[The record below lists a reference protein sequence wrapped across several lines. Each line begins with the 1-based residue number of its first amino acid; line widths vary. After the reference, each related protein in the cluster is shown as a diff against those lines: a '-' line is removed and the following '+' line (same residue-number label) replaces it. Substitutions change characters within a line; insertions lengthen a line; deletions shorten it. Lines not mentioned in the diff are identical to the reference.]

1 MERSRRKGEIY
12 LKKSKLSKTQL
23 KKTLSPS
30 LEDLP
35 LSPNRKTI
43 MVRRSHKSRTSKLVC
58 ALLFAASLVAAGRG
72 GAVVVSA
79 QSLPTFPGEGGQSA
93 ASAASS
99 SAAFAADNA
108 ARSATLL
115 AQNPSGPCS
124 VALAQNAAFAASSAA
139 AAAAAAGKFCLKREE
154 IDDERKEQD

>member
-1 MERSRRKGEIY
+1 MASDNLRGIVLMVLSMAFFAVEDMF
-12 LKKSKLSKTQL
+12 LK
-23 KKTLSPS
+23 
-30 LEDLP
+30 
-35 LSPNRKTI
+35 
-43 MVRRSHKSRTSKLVC
+43 
-58 ALLFAASLVAAGRG
+58 F
-72 GAVVVSA
+72 SA